1 MKKKSALLIMIL
13 FISTFSYGRINN
25 IRQNNIFLQQV
36 RKQEDTLPK
45 KVVHDFYKWY
55 INDIYMKDNYSYTI
69 PSYKKYGPKK
79 YGLDIITYKKKILSI
94 PYFSNNYKI
103 FLIKRCEKCNKDM
116 LSDLWDEEPD
126 PFFNIPSCSFLWKLE
141 WFGNQ
146 EEKNN
151 RFDILDK
158 VEKRKDTYYYF
169 VQDYIDNTPFSVFK
183 VEVVKVKDEY
193 KINAISIVRGD

>member
-36 RKQEDTLPK
+36 RKQEDTLPR

-116 LSDLWDEEPD
+116 LSDLWDEEPE

-151 RFDILDK
+151 KFTILPK
-158 VEKRKDTYYYF
+158 VKRYKNNYYYY
-169 VQDYIDNTPFSVFK
+169 VQSYIVDEKFTLYK
-183 VEVVKVKDEY
+183 IRVVKEESKF
-193 KINAISIVRGD
+193 KIDHISTEN